1 MINIIII
8 TNPFFSILI
17 YRAGYKEPEVTIDT
31 KRGQV
36 SKKDDRDSEPDH
48 LREDELPTVVYQ
60 SGNITEEEYRQFL
73 EQQREECM
81 DR

>member
-8 TNPFFSILI
+8 TIFFLILI

-31 KRGQV
+31 KRGQI
-36 SKKDDRDSEPDH
+36 SKKDDKDDEPDRF
-48 LREDELPTVVYQ
+48 REDELPTVVYQ
-60 SGNITEEEYRQFL
+60 SGNVTEEEYRQFL

-81 DR
+81 DK